1 MKKKK
6 MKKVFKQV
14 LDDDSNEIKMAEV
27 YEEIPQKNIYQEGNK
42 FFEISKKFIKRK
54 KIDELSQSLSLNE
67 NSEINDEP
75 MTFKILKRV
84 GNNG

>member
-67 NSEINDEP
+67 NSEMNDEP